1 MRIGKSQ
8 KRESFCAGFWY
19 LDELSQLARLGVDV
33 MCRQQISAEGYGLV
47 DKEFNT
53 HPDFFTSLLY
63 KRLVGEVVLNTSIAI
78 TATVASSGGEAT
90 GATASR
96 QLQQQLQQQREEEQ
110 QPEEEVAALSGLVR
124 VYAHCARHS
133 NSSSAAVGS
142 SSGTSGI
149 ALVFLNMMPSA
160 VSIRLPAALAGA
172 TRDEFHLTAP
182 VDEGLRYDMISRTIP
197 RRLKWMVQSA
207 RRFDSVVS
215 VRLSCQLV
223 TLASLSVRST

>member
-1 MRIGKSQ
+1 LRIGKSQ

-96 QLQQQLQQQREEEQ
+96 QLQQQLQREEEQ

-182 VDEGLRYDMISRTIP
+182 VDEGLRYDMINRSIERE
-197 RRLKWMVQSA
+197 RESM
-207 RRFDSVVS
+207 DGSVS
-215 VRLSCQLV
+215 QKI
-223 TLASLSVRST
+223 

>member
-96 QLQQQLQQQREEEQ
+96 QLQQQLQREEEQ

-182 VDEGLRYDMISRTIP
+182 VDEGLRYDMINRSIERE
-197 RRLKWMVQSA
+197 RESM
-207 RRFDSVVS
+207 DGSVS
-215 VRLSCQLV
+215 QKI
-223 TLASLSVRST
+223 

>member
-1 MRIGKSQ
+1 
-8 KRESFCAGFWY
+8 
-19 LDELSQLARLGVDV
+19 

-96 QLQQQLQQQREEEQ
+96 QLQQQLQREEEQ
-110 QPEEEVAALSGLVR
+110 QPEEEVAA
-124 VYAHCARHS
+124 HS

-182 VDEGLRYDMISRTIP
+182 VDEGLRYDMINRSIERE
-197 RRLKWMVQSA
+197 RERAWMVQSA

-223 TLASLSVRST
+223 ALASLSVRSTVHLAF

>member
-1 MRIGKSQ
+1 
-8 KRESFCAGFWY
+8 
-19 LDELSQLARLGVDV
+19 LSQLARLGVDV

-96 QLQQQLQQQREEEQ
+96 QLQQQLQREEEQ

-182 VDEGLRYDMISRTIP
+182 VDEGLRYDMINRSIERE
-197 RRLKWMVQSA
+197 RESM
-207 RRFDSVVS
+207 DGSVS
-215 VRLSCQLV
+215 QKI
-223 TLASLSVRST
+223 